1 MLVPRA
7 LNWTKQIRKAAADML
22 ANCGLDKPR
31 QKQNTL
37 TSFSLNPQIS
47 HKKCIWVA
55 AGTRGWRTPL
65 AHSHG
70 HLCASPMRQTT
81 FRSISLVRA
90 PYAPGHV
97 SYLLP
102 SLLPS
107 SLPSHPSDR
116 PPFNFRYAP
125 DMRQSTV
132 GTTSARRRRGH
143 KIDSQVDQNIV
154 TKRTRYL

>member
-1 MLVPRA
+1 MGGTCICTCMCIMYDTTCICMDTYIH
-7 LNWTKQIRKAAADML
+7 TKYIHHTYIHTYIR
-22 ANCGLDKPR
+22 
-31 QKQNTL
+31 
-37 TSFSLNPQIS
+37 
-47 HKKCIWVA
+47 VA
-55 AGTRGWRTPL
+55 ARTRGWRTPL

-81 FRSISLVRA
+81 FRSISLVRT
-90 PYAPGHV
+90 PYAPRHV
-97 SYLLP
+97 SSRPP

-132 GTTSARRRRGH
+132 GTSSARRRRGH
-143 KIDSQVDQNIV
+143 KIDSQVDQKIA
-154 TKRTRYL
+154 TKKNLFVILSQQNNFPLA

>member
-1 MLVPRA
+1 MAREKRNMV
-7 LNWTKQIRKAAADML
+7 QIY
-22 ANCGLDKPR
+22 
-31 QKQNTL
+31 
-37 TSFSLNPQIS
+37 SLLHTHVWPHNIYT
-47 HKKCIWVA
+47 HTHYYTYIHTYKHTYIHTYIWVA

-81 FRSISLVRA
+81 FRSISLVRT
-90 PYAPGHV
+90 PYAPRHV
-97 SYLLP
+97 SSRPP

-143 KIDSQVDQNIV
+143 NIDSQVDQKIV
-154 TKRTRYL
+154 RKKHFL

>member
-1 MLVPRA
+1 M
-7 LNWTKQIRKAAADML
+7 TK
-22 ANCGLDKPR
+22 
-31 QKQNTL
+31 
-37 TSFSLNPQIS
+37 TSVNIGAHFSTGDPYRTTYS
-47 HKKCIWVA
+47 HYEHIA

-90 PYAPGHV
+90 PYAPRHV
-97 SYLLP
+97 SSRLP

-107 SLPSHPSDR
+107 SLPSQPSDR

-132 GTTSARRRRGH
+132 GTNSARRRRGH
-143 KIDSQVDQNIV
+143 KIDSHVDQKIV
-154 TKRTRYL
+154 TKKTLFSDTVSKFQLSFGII